1 VCVSVYKLIREGVER
16 RVMMI
21 VEALTLLGLSWSDK
35 DCTQAITRAWKL
47 KLLCAHPDKNS
58 SCDAVQQTQRLNQA
72 KEVLLANLKEPLG
85 TSTILEQL
93 KKQQEDMNRVIERM
107 KQEMQE
113 RQIRQAKKRDRQFV
127 EVAKK
132 GREAVL
138 EQRARSRKRRAEG

>member
-1 VCVSVYKLIREGVER
+1 
-16 RVMMI
+16 MMI

-72 KEVLLANLKEPLG
+72 KEVLLANLKEPVG

-107 KQEMQE
+107 KQEMQERQIRQQQEMQE

>member
-1 VCVSVYKLIREGVER
+1 
-16 RVMMI
+16 MI

-72 KEVLLANLKEPLG
+72 KEVLLANLKEPVG

-93 KKQQEDMNRVIERM
+93 ERLKKQQEDMIKVFERM
-107 KQEMQE
+107 KQEMHACQKLTATAAE
-113 RQIRQAKKRDRQFV
+113 LARKERDRHFV

-132 GREAVL
+132 V
-138 EQRARSRKRRAEG
+138 ARLFWSSGPGTGKDGWKASSGLD